1 MSAIAERIDVGRARL
16 AGMRGPSA
24 WARLAA
30 LRYLQLQRESLA
42 TCDDLPSVARLVV
55 EAALELMPNVD
66 GAVYEMVD
74 GDEVLLAA
82 CSGIVAGFSGTR
94 MPLKDSLSGGVLFS
108 GKAVI
113 CDPLQNSCPATAA
126 ACRRFDI
133 ASLILVPTIIDRRV
147 RGVLKLASRRP
158 FAFTHDDLVTGELIA
173 SSLCIAHHAEDA
185 RIERETSAIL
195 HRRLHAMFEQAA
207 VGVAHVDLD
216 GRLLRIND
224 RFADIVGWDR
234 SALEQ
239 FDFQNITHPD
249 DLPGDVANLGRLRR
263 GEIDRYTVE
272 KRYIGGDGS
281 IRWARLTVN
290 LIEGARPDD
299 NFFVSVLED
308 IAAQRQAQEDAR
320 IDQLTR
326 LPNRAF
332 VAEYLPQLLARS
344 NGSKGSVGL
353 AFVDLDGFK
362 SVNDVHGHI
371 VGDQC
376 LIEVSRALRS
386 TIGSHGMA
394 ARLSGD
400 EFVLIFSDVS
410 EHVFERCGCAVR
422 SAIAELGVSKG
433 WGITASLGSVFTNG
447 SDGFDAATMMHLAD
461 ARMYSAKRAGKARNE
476 ERETSRLCISSAG
489 ISGWF

>member
-1 MSAIAERIDVGRARL
+1 M
-16 AGMRGPSA
+16 
-24 WARLAA
+24 
-30 LRYLQLQRESLA
+30 
-42 TCDDLPSVARLVV
+42 
-55 EAALELMPNVD
+55 
-66 GAVYEMVD
+66 
-74 GDEVLLAA
+74 
-82 CSGIVAGFSGTR
+82 
-94 MPLKDSLSGGVLFS
+94 
-108 GKAVI
+108 
-113 CDPLQNSCPATAA
+113 
-126 ACRRFDI
+126 
-133 ASLILVPTIIDRRV
+133 
-147 RGVLKLASRRP
+147 
-158 FAFTHDDLVTGELIA
+158 
-173 SSLCIAHHAEDA
+173 
-185 RIERETSAIL
+185 
-195 HRRLHAMFEQAA
+195 
-207 VGVAHVDLD
+207 
-216 GRLLRIND
+216 
-224 RFADIVGWDR
+224 
-234 SALEQ
+234 
-239 FDFQNITHPD
+239 
-249 DLPGDVANLGRLRR
+249 
-263 GEIDRYTVE
+263 E

-344 NGSKGSVGL
+344 KGSVGL

-410 EHVFERCGCAVR
+410 EHIFDRCGGAVR

-461 ARMYSAKRAGKARNE
+461 ARMYSAKRAGKALNE
-476 ERETSRLCISSAG
+476 ERETSRLCRSPAG
-489 ISGWF
+489 ISG